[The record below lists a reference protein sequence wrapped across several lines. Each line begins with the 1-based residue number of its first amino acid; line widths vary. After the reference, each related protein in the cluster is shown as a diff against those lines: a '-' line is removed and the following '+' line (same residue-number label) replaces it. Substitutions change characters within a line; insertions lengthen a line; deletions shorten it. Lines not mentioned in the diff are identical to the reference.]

1 MTRGHDAF
9 SAPRSAQASHRYVP
23 KLSHLSCLDLL
34 TLLSQLHA
42 MMRDLDDALADMRL
56 PRYYEKPRFHA
67 SLAWT
72 LHPSAAFSPALL
84 KRLDAHYGAALRE
97 ERFDVDTVC
106 LKIGQQVTSLKLC

>member
-1 MTRGHDAF
+1 
-9 SAPRSAQASHRYVP
+9 
-23 KLSHLSCLDLL
+23 
-34 TLLSQLHA
+34 